1 MKNTILLTVV
11 VAVLTGCS
19 LVKKA
24 PVNLTDTDGKRTGH
38 WVSYWNDTLKI
49 KMYDGYYANDR
60 EVRTCTYY
68 HPNGKPSVR
77 FKYGKNRIK
86 VTFSDSDGKP
96 IQKGYSRIV
105 YTTDSIAYY
114 YHGIWKFYE
123 NGKLQKVSRYE
134 HSHET
139 YLLKERQ
146 QDGKMKRYRPA
157 KKIEAVIEKK

>member
-1 MKNTILLTVV
+1 MKRIFLLTILS
-11 VAVLTGCS
+11 VLLMGCG
-19 LVKKA
+19 LVRKT
-24 PVNLTDTDGKRTGH
+24 PINQTDKDGKRTGH
-38 WVSYWNDTLKI
+38 WVKYWNDTLKT
-49 KMYDGYYANDR
+49 KMYDGYYADDK
-60 EVRTCTYY
+60 EVKTCTYY

-86 VTFSDSDGKP
+86 VTFSEPDGKP

-139 YLLKERQ
+139 YILKERLAN
-146 QDGKMKRYRPA
+146 GKMKRYLPA
-157 KKIEAVIEKK
+157 KKLEVVPEKK